1 MVRATGASVPGSG
14 YPGACIYPASP
25 WRRPSVSFALSSA
38 CPCCGVTS
46 DAHGCG
52 SPTPVCGPRHRSHP
66 PPPGGWG
73 GATSRPPPRGQ
84 LGTTGAVSL
93 LGTGLLLLAGFRRLV
108 PNAPTARPRLL
119 RSTLRTPASC
129 RPRRYPGSPFMAT
142 PRTQPPRSAR
152 RARRNVAWGEGA
164 IEGWVPLDRQ
174 RRLGLGQ
181 ARLRSEVPPCTHW
194 AAGAVRASRDLGLP
208 GCRTRRRRRSQPF
221 LAQTGPGARHCVMW
235 VISSSSASGRAPLGP
250 SRRARTAPRR

>member
-1 MVRATGASVPGSG
+1 MVHKERSSTRRQRPWYAPPARVCPDRGTPAHVSIQRPRGDGLLSRSRYPRRARAVGVRLTDTGAVRQP
-14 YPGACIYPASP
+14 
-25 WRRPSVSFALSSA
+25 
-38 CPCCGVTS
+38 
-46 DAHGCG
+46 
-52 SPTPVCGPRHRSHP
+52 PVCGPRHRSHP
-66 PPPGGWG
+66 PPPGGGG

-84 LGTTGAVSL
+84 FGTTGAVSL

-108 PNAPTARPRLL
+108 PNAPNARPRLL
-119 RSTLRTPASC
+119 RSTLWTPASC

-142 PRTQPPRSAR
+142 PRTQPPRSALGV
-152 RARRNVAWGEGA
+152 RRNVAWGEGA
-164 IEGWVPLDRQ
+164 IEGWVPLGRQ

-235 VISSSSASGRAPLGP
+235 VIS
-250 SRRARTAPRR
+250 